1 MDPTVSGKRIWIFD
15 PCLTIVASHNYSEAC
30 ALVREA
36 QTLKRPLRIFCHAR
50 ASAAVRQLPAE
61 PLFRQSGYSHILAAK
76 PSADFLAAAFCNQ
89 ATLQDLQP
97 FTSQVAADDFVLFPT
112 VTGNIVLAICQWL
125 AEFAPDRMPGVGLC
139 LMFSPD
145 CNTVG
150 APSAVMPDY
159 YRRAFALL
167 TPAMRCRMTFTCETP
182 VLTEIYE
189 PLVGKR
195 PLTLPLP
202 TWSGTAP
209 AADRPRRLTISFLGD
224 ARSEKGFALL
234 PDIAALVLQSRPDVR
249 FVVQAVGNDPQLV
262 NEVAARLAT
271 HGDAVQVRL
280 GALSGEELFAA
291 IQASNLLLLPYDG
304 SKYRDRGSSFFT
316 EAKALGV
323 PLVLPSGTC
332 IGDEAQRKGLGEL
345 FDEFTAASAAAATVR
360 AIDALEPLTAA
371 ARREAS
377 VMQANHRSY
386 LAVLLRSLGW
396 LH

>member
-1 MDPTVSGKRIWIFD
+1 MSGKLIWIFD

-36 QTLKRPLRIFCHAR
+36 QGLGLPLRILSHVQ

-61 PLFRQSGYSHILAAK
+61 PLFRQSGYSHILEAK

-89 ATLQDLQP
+89 ATLKDLQP
-97 FTSQVAADDFVLFPT
+97 FTEQVATDDFVLFPT

-125 AEFAPDRMPGVGLC
+125 AGFAPGRMPLVGMC

-150 APSAVMPDY
+150 APSAVMPDF

-167 TPAMRCRMTFTCETP
+167 TPGIRDRIVFTCETP
-182 VLTEIYE
+182 KLTEVYE

-195 PLTLPLP
+195 PLTLPIP
-202 TWSGTAP
+202 TWSDAARAP
-209 AADRPRRLTISFLGD
+209 ARGGPLTISFLGD

-234 PDIAALVLQSRPDVR
+234 PEIVALVRQSHPEVR
-249 FVVQAVGNDPQLV
+249 FVVQAVGNDPVLV
-262 NEVAARLAT
+262 GDVVARLAT
-271 HGDAVQVRL
+271 HGEVVRVL
-280 GALSGEELFAA
+280 PGALSSEDLFAA
-291 IQASNLLLLPYDG
+291 IQASDFLLLPYDG

-316 EAKALGV
+316 EGKALGV

-332 IGDEAQRKGLGEL
+332 IGDEAQRKGVGEL
-345 FDEFTAASAAAATVR
+345 FDEFTAASAAAAVVR
-360 AIDALEPLTAA
+360 AIDSRERLTTA
-371 ARREAS
+371 ARREADA
-377 VMQANHRSY
+377 VQANHQGY

-396 LH
+396 WQ